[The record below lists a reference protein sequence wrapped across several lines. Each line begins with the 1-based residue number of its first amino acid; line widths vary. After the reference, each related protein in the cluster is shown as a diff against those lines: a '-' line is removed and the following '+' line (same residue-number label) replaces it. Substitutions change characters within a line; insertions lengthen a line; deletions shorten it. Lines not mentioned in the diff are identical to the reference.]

1 MNFYGKRGIIVN
13 NYEELLKHMNQ
24 AMLANDDDRVALV
37 RRVLAAINHPD
48 LNFKVVHLAG
58 TNGKGSTG
66 SLVAQMLI
74 NQGYKVGHFSSP
86 ALVDQ
91 REQIVINHQQI
102 TTTDFVRIY
111 NWISERLP
119 GDISADDLT
128 VFEWFVLIML
138 QYFSDQ
144 KVNWAIVEAGLGGKD
159 DATNAIQPPL
169 VTVFTHIDLD
179 HTKILGNTIKKIA
192 YNKSQIIKP
201 KTTVFVAPNQHH
213 DAITV
218 LNDVARKNQAQAV
231 FDSNDI
237 QVEVAE
243 RKITGTNLL
252 VTSRYLD
259 HVAVTLKML
268 GDFQID
274 NFKNVVAIYDWLFE
288 QQIVSAPAVLINAA
302 AQVTIPGRLEVLQ
315 TNPVV
320 ILDGAH
326 NPDAAQRL
334 IGSLHV
340 LFSDRRF
347 VFVLG
352 FLRDKNYQLMTKLY
366 SQVADRIFATTP
378 DNGSRALPA
387 TQLQQLLP
395 TSQVVTTAQQGID
408 EALKLADKQ
417 TVIIVT
423 GSFYVVKELFKK

>member
-218 LNDVARKNQAQAV
+218 LNDVARKK
-231 FDSNDI
+231 I
-237 QVEVAE
+237 R
-243 RKITGTNLL
+243 RKRCLIL
-252 VTSRYLD
+252 
-259 HVAVTLKML
+259 M
-268 GDFQID
+268 
-274 NFKNVVAIYDWLFE
+274 IY
-288 QQIVSAPAVLINAA
+288 
-302 AQVTIPGRLEVLQ
+302 R
-315 TNPVV
+315 
-320 ILDGAH
+320 
-326 NPDAAQRL
+326 
-334 IGSLHV
+334 
-340 LFSDRRF
+340 
-347 VFVLG
+347 
-352 FLRDKNYQLMTKLY
+352 
-366 SQVADRIFATTP
+366 
-378 DNGSRALPA
+378 
-387 TQLQQLLP
+387 
-395 TSQVVTTAQQGID
+395 
-408 EALKLADKQ
+408 
-417 TVIIVT
+417 
-423 GSFYVVKELFKK
+423 